1 MRECWLSLT
10 HKSIPCTQLRK
21 HALFRPLGSPYPQ
34 DIAWPQDAP
43 PTHPVPPPPR
53 PPQTA
58 LPATGGN
65 ATGKEPVK
73 EPAIIVRA
81 EDAADEGA
89 RAREPANKRARK
101 MAGAAG
107 GEPTAVGRREEEPA
121 LKEVID
127 APSATEAAAH
137 RGGGAPEQ
145 GWCRGGASQACE
157 KSP

>member
-21 HALFRPLGSPYPQ
+21 HALFRPLGSPYPK
-34 DIAWPQDAP
+34 DIVWPQDAL
-43 PTHPVPPPPR
+43 PTDPPPPP

-65 ATGKEPVK
+65 ATGKEPS
-73 EPAIIVRA
+73 IIVRA

-89 RAREPANKRARK
+89 RAREPAHKRAR
-101 MAGAAG
+101 MMEGAAG
-107 GEPTAVGRREEEPA
+107 GEPTDVGRREEEPA

>member
-21 HALFRPLGSPYPQ
+21 HALFRPLGSPYPK
-34 DIAWPQDAP
+34 DIVWPQDEP
-43 PTHPVPPPPR
+43 PTHPVPPPPP

-58 LPATGGN
+58 LPATGGTS
-65 ATGKEPVK
+65 TGKEPS
-73 EPAIIVRA
+73 IIGRP

-107 GEPTAVGRREEEPA
+107 GEPTAVGRREEEAPLHDA
-121 LKEVID
+121 LD
-127 APSATEAAAH
+127 ATSATEAKAH
-137 RGGGAPEQ
+137 QIEGGAGE
-145 GWCRGGASQACE
+145 GRGKRARKAPKPFGE
-157 KSP
+157 N